1 MHMEPARLMLY
12 DVSRE
17 LLERAKNAK
26 ADAAQSRADYDRG
39 RQFAFYEVISLLTQQ
54 ADAFGL
60 DRASIGL
67 EGVNADQDLLGT

>member
-1 MHMEPARLMLY
+1 MHMEPARLMLS

-26 ADAAQSRADYDRG
+26 AEATQSVSDYDKG
-39 RQFAFYEVISLLTQQ
+39 RHFALYEVISLLTQQ
-54 ADAFGL
+54 ADAFGI

-67 EGVNADQDLLGT
+67 EGVDPDCDLLGA